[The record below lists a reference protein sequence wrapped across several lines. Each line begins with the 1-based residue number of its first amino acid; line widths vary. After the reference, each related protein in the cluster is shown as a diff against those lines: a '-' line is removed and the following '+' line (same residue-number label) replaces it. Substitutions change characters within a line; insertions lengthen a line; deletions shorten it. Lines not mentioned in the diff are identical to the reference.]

1 MALDERA
8 AAPPDGRSREDEV
21 AALTA
26 QLRGML
32 LRGFGTLTMILVAIL
47 GFFGTHLWT
56 TVDRHTEQLAALSAS
71 VATLNVNVGAL
82 RERLDLS
89 VGKLGERLDLSV
101 GELRERMD
109 LNVAGL
115 RERMDLDAAALRE
128 RMDLQFAT
136 LTKDVERTRS
146 EIERTRSELLQALA
160 GSKRPGTR

>member
-8 AAPPDGRSREDEV
+8 AAPPDGRSREDETV
-21 AALTA
+21 ALTA

-71 VATLNVNVGAL
+71 VATLNV
-82 RERLDLS
+82 
-89 VGKLGERLDLSV
+89 SV

-109 LNVAGL
+109 LSVAAL
-115 RERMDLDAAALRE
+115 QERMDLNVGALQERMDLNVGALRE

-136 LTKDVERTRS
+136 LTK
-146 EIERTRSELLQALA
+146 
-160 GSKRPGTR
+160 

>member
-8 AAPPDGRSREDEV
+8 AAPPDGRSREDET

-32 LRGFGTLTMILVAIL
+32 LRGFGTLTMILVAVL

-56 TVDRHTEQLAALSAS
+56 TVDRHTQELAALSAS
-71 VATLNVNVGAL
+71 VAALNVSVGAL

-89 VGKLGERLDLSV
+89 VGELRERLDL
-101 GELRERMD
+101 
-109 LNVAGL
+109 NV
-115 RERMDLDAAALRE
+115 AALRE

-136 LTKDVERTRS
+136 LTKDLDRTG
-146 EIERTRSELLQALA
+146 SELLQALT

>member
-32 LRGFGTLTMILVAIL
+32 LRGFGTLTMILVAFL

-82 RERLDLS
+82 R
-89 VGKLGERLDLSV
+89 ERLDLSV

-146 EIERTRSELLQALA
+146 EIERTRSELLQAVA